1 MVMCLADGDVSDQNQ
16 TLQESVYHY
25 QNQHNSA
32 LQSFVKEMP
41 LPVKMSWRLPSRFY
55 QLQLFFSVCGGR
67 IEWMGSAVA
76 SLLQQVWSS
85 PLRQAA
91 FEQTYAFIV
100 WSYQTICELTVL
112 GWESIQTLWD
122 VELFRFL
129 LEELKEFCLGVSQSL
144 LHMLA
149 TVGRGIGYLWHLE
162 WCVVQG
168 ILQQSYHLIQL
179 LTRHLPLRQLAVV
192 PVSLGKIVLWGVEQA
207 AYIVVPSLHTV
218 LWRIPKQLFLLD
230 IQVDLKILS
239 AVTVHLRVVSH
250 ALLQVLWEVFQRVSN
265 VVLVGLRYYHETS
278 FTTLHVASVLQTIL
292 LGMAL
297 RQDMRDLMLA
307 EEEEARRRRQF
318 RLDNVENMLN
328 QAKESLL
335 HRHVAEPLTS
345 NRFVR
350 RLNGIRLFIQAHRK
364 TSMQYIIHHFIG
376 FVSLLGLWVLPLSGK
391 LYYFVLLYVVP
402 YYSTKDFLSFFF
414 HTTDSNGTP
423 LPPPLAYTLVVFI
436 LRAVLTTIFQHTISA
451 LLYRI
456 LRELY
461 YLYRVA
467 HRPGRG
473 TVGVAKTE
481 RDTRKSHR
489 GDCRYPRQDTLF
501 SFLSANLSHQTGRHA
516 YPSRGGNPH
525 HRTTGV

>member
-1 MVMCLADGDVSDQNQ
+1 
-16 TLQESVYHY
+16 
-25 QNQHNSA
+25 
-32 LQSFVKEMP
+32 
-41 LPVKMSWRLPSRFY
+41 
-55 QLQLFFSVCGGR
+55 
-67 IEWMGSAVA
+67 
-76 SLLQQVWSS
+76 
-85 PLRQAA
+85 
-91 FEQTYAFIV
+91 
-100 WSYQTICELTVL
+100 
-112 GWESIQTLWD
+112 
-122 VELFRFL
+122 
-129 LEELKEFCLGVSQSL
+129 
-144 LHMLA
+144 MLA

-456 LRELY
+456 LRELFIFIV
-461 YLYRVA
+461 LLIVLVVVQWAWPRRKEIQEKVTEVIA
-467 HRPGRG
+467 ATP
-473 TVGVAKTE
+473 AKIRSSLSSPQTSA
-481 RDTRKSHR
+481 TRRADMRTPQEEETPITAPLEYEEEKEKEEAT
-489 GDCRYPRQDTLF
+489 PQDVSRALNDNNNEKEEEETAEEKQQVEDDKEETHASPELAPPLF
-501 SFLSANLSHQTGRHA
+501 SEETEPPTLAEEPPQEEEENETPADNEKKDDTEKEEAAEEAASETVEHNDASNNNTESENK
-516 YPSRGGNPH
+516 PDE
-525 HRTTGV
+525 